1 VGNTSLPVHRWF
13 RYSAGFS
20 ATWARDILER
30 EKANGRRRVLDPF
43 AGSGT
48 TIIEGERA
56 GFDSIGV
63 EAHPFVARVAK
74 SKLLW
79 RSGIPAFADFA
90 NSVLVRA
97 QSHAANI
104 QARPKLLEKCF
115 PAETLNSLIAIRD
128 AWQHMQDGS
137 PASELTWLAL
147 MSIVRECSPVGTAQ
161 WQYVLPNKSKAR
173 PGDPFTAF
181 RSRISLFSSDMSVRQ
196 RLPHGPR
203 AELRQ
208 EDARKCS
215 SLPGGWADLVITSPP
230 YANNYDYAD
239 ATRLEM
245 TFAGEI
251 GGWGD
256 LQDAVRKYL
265 VRSCSQHVGPI
276 RSQTQD
282 ILSEPLLDPIRDEIF
297 DVCRRLETER
307 ETHGGRKTYHT
318 MIAAY
323 FHDMAHVW
331 RALRRAAGDGVLVC
345 FVVGDSAPYGV
356 YVPVDRWLGE
366 LAVAAGFRSYSFE
379 KTRDR
384 NTKWKNRKHRVPL
397 HEGRLWVEG

>member
-1 VGNTSLPVHRWF
+1 
-13 RYSAGFS
+13 
-20 ATWARDILER
+20 
-30 EKANGRRRVLDPF
+30 
-43 AGSGT
+43 
-48 TIIEGERA
+48 
-56 GFDSIGV
+56 
-63 EAHPFVARVAK
+63 
-74 SKLLW
+74 
-79 RSGIPAFADFA
+79 
-90 NSVLVRA
+90 
-97 QSHAANI
+97 
-104 QARPKLLEKCF
+104 
-115 PAETLNSLIAIRD
+115 
-128 AWQHMQDGS
+128 
-137 PASELTWLAL
+137 
-147 MSIVRECSPVGTAQ
+147 
-161 WQYVLPNKSKAR
+161 
-173 PGDPFTAF
+173 
-181 RSRISLFSSDMSVRQ
+181 
-196 RLPHGPR
+196 
-203 AELRQ
+203 
-208 EDARKCS
+208 
-215 SLPGGWADLVITSPP
+215 
-230 YANNYDYAD
+230 
-239 ATRLEM
+239 M

-276 RSQTQD
+276 SSQTQD
-282 ILSEPLLDPIRDEIF
+282 ILSEPLLDPIRDEIL
-297 DVCRRLETER
+297 DVCRCLEAER

-331 RALRRAAGDGVLVC
+331 RALRRAAGDGALVC